1 MPQPHRPQPR
11 PPAGATPAS
20 ADATPPGAP
29 PARALDGILV
39 ADFSRVLAGPL
50 AAATLADLGAEVIK
64 VERPGTGDDTRA
76 WGPPFVA
83 DPPFAAEPPSGTDTP
98 SGAKR
103 ARPKN
108 STPPEDGPPHKDSTP
123 HRGTA
128 AYFDAA
134 NRSKRGLALDLADPD
149 DAAAA
154 RELAR
159 RADVLIENFRP
170 GALAL
175 PQGPDKLRPG
185 GTPIGLDHTATR
197 AANPGLV
204 HCTITGFG
212 SGAGARLPGYDFVVQ
227 AVGGLMSITG
237 EPGGTALKAG
247 VALVDVLTAKDATT
261 GILAALRH
269 RDRTGR
275 GQLVEV
281 NLLSSLLGSLVN
293 QASGHLATGL
303 DPGPMGN
310 RHPSIAP
317 YETLACRDGQ
327 LLAVA
332 VGNDRQFRELARAL
346 GAPELAGDVRF
357 ARNEDRVQNRTDL
370 IKALEARLASDTPR
384 GWTERLTAVSVP
396 CGPVNTVSEALELAA
411 RLGLD
416 PVTPVGEGRVPQVT
430 SPLRLSGTPV
440 TQPFAPPRLDEHGTA
455 LRTWLSGSS
464 DDPLPPR
471 M

>member
-1 MPQPHRPQPR
+1 MPQPDHR
-11 PPAGATPAS
+11 T
-20 ADATPPGAP
+20 TAP
-29 PARALDGILV
+29 RALDGVLV

-64 VERPGTGDDTRA
+64 VERPGTGDDTRS
-76 WGPPFVA
+76 WGPPFA
-83 DPPFAAEPPSGTDTP
+83 G
-98 SGAKR
+98 
-103 ARPKN
+103 
-108 STPPEDGPPHKDSTP
+108 
-123 HRGTA
+123 GTA

-134 NRSKRGLALDLADPD
+134 NRSKRGLALDLGDPD

-170 GALAL
+170 GSLA
-175 PQGPDKLRPG
+175 KY
-185 GTPIGLDHTATR
+185 GLDPAATL
-197 AANPGLV
+197 AAHPGLV

-212 SGAGARLPGYDFVVQ
+212 SGAGAALPGYDFVVQ

-237 EPGGTALKAG
+237 EPGGTPLKAG
-247 VALVDVLTAKDATT
+247 VALVDVLTAKDAVT

-269 RDRTGR
+269 RDRTGA
-275 GQLVEV
+275 GQAVEV

-293 QASGHLATGL
+293 QASGHLATGR

-317 YETLACRDGQ
+317 YETLACRGG

-332 VGNDRQFRELARAL
+332 VGNDRQFRALAGEL
-346 GAPELAGDVRF
+346 GVPELAEDVRF
-357 ARNEDRVQNRTDL
+357 RRNQDRVQNRTDL
-370 IKALEARLASDTPR
+370 VKALEERLAADTPR
-384 GWTERLTAVSVP
+384 GWTERLAAVSVP
-396 CGPVNTVSEALELAA
+396 CGPVNTLSEALELAA
-411 RLGLD
+411 RLGLE
-416 PVTPVGEGRVPQVT
+416 PVVPVGEGRVPQVA

-440 TQPFAPPRLDEHGTA
+440 TQPAAPPRLDEDGPA
-455 LRTWLSGSS
+455 LRTWLSGP
-464 DDPLPPR
+464 DGRPLPPR

>member
-1 MPQPHRPQPR
+1 MPQQP
-11 PPAGATPAS
+11 PPPEL
-20 ADATPPGAP
+20 
-29 PARALDGILV
+29 PARALEGIVV

-76 WGPPFVA
+76 WGPPFAA
-83 DPPFAAEPPSGTDTP
+83 D
-98 SGAKR
+98 
-103 ARPKN
+103 
-108 STPPEDGPPHKDSTP
+108 
-123 HRGTA
+123 GTA

-134 NRSKRGLALDLADPD
+134 NRSKRGLALDLGDPD

-170 GALAL
+170 GSLA
-175 PQGPDKLRPG
+175 KY
-185 GTPIGLDHTATR
+185 GLDHAATR

-212 SGAGARLPGYDFVVQ
+212 SGEGAHLPGYDFVVQ
-227 AVGGLMSITG
+227 AVGSLMSITG
-237 EPGGTALKAG
+237 EPGGTPLKAG
-247 VALVDVLTAKDATT
+247 VALVDVLTAKDAAT

-293 QASGHLATGL
+293 QASGHLATGH

-317 YETLACRDGQ
+317 YETLACRGG

-332 VGNDRQFRELARAL
+332 VGNDRQFRALAGAL

-357 ARNEDRVQNRTDL
+357 ARNQDRVRHRADL
-370 IKALEARLASDTPR
+370 VRALEELLAADTPQ
-384 GWTERLTAVSVP
+384 GWTERLGAASVP
-396 CGPVNTVSEALELAA
+396 CGPVNTLSEALAMAE
-411 RLGLD
+411 RLGLA
-416 PVTPVGEGRVPQVT
+416 PVTPVGEGRIPQVA
-430 SPLRLSGTPV
+430 SPLRLSETPV
-440 TQPFAPPRLDEHGTA
+440 AQPQAPPRLDEHGA
-455 LRTWLSGSS
+455 PLRTWLSGPA
-464 DDPLPPR
+464 DKPLPPR
-471 M
+471 V

>member
-1 MPQPHRPQPR
+1 MPQPPEPQPL
-11 PPAGATPAS
+11 PPAGAGTGHAAPA
-20 ADATPPGAP
+20 GP

-64 VERPGTGDDTRA
+64 VERPGAGDDTRA
-76 WGPPFVA
+76 WGPPFAA
-83 DPPFAAEPPSGTDTP
+83 D
-98 SGAKR
+98 
-103 ARPKN
+103 
-108 STPPEDGPPHKDSTP
+108 
-123 HRGTA
+123 GTA

-134 NRSKRGLALDLADPD
+134 NRSKRGLTLDLGDPD

-170 GALAL
+170 GSLA
-175 PQGPDKLRPG
+175 KY
-185 GTPIGLDHTATR
+185 GLDQASTR
-197 AANPGLV
+197 AAHPGLV

-212 SGAGARLPGYDFVVQ
+212 SGEGARLPGYDFVVQ

-237 EPGGTALKAG
+237 EPGGTPLKAG

-269 RDRTGR
+269 RDRTGE

-293 QASGHLATGL
+293 QTSGYLATGR

-317 YETLACRDGQ
+317 YETLACRGG

-332 VGNDRQFRELARAL
+332 AGNDRQFRALVTAL
-346 GAPELAGDVRF
+346 GSPRLADDPRF
-357 ARNEDRVQNRTDL
+357 ARNQDRVQNRTDL
-370 IKALEARLASDTPR
+370 IHALEDLLVADTPQ
-384 GWTERLTAVSVP
+384 GWTERLATVSVP
-396 CGPVNTVSEALELAA
+396 CGPVNTLSEALELAQ

-416 PVTPVGEGRVPQVT
+416 PVTPVGEGRIPQVT
-430 SPLRLSGTPV
+430 SPLRLSGTPIS
-440 TQPFAPPRLDEHGTA
+440 QPAAPPRLDEHGA
-455 LRTWLSGSS
+455 PLRTWLSGPR
-464 DDPLPPR
+464 DQPLPPR
-471 M
+471 V

>member
-11 PPAGATPAS
+11 PPADAS
-20 ADATPPGAP
+20 PGPTGTPPPDRGPTGTGPTDGAP

-83 DPPFAAEPPSGTDTP
+83 DPPYGAEP
-98 SGAKR
+98 
-103 ARPKN
+103 RPR
-108 STPPEDGPPHKDSTP
+108 EDSAPG
-123 HRGTA
+123 RGTA

-170 GALAL
+170 GSLA
-175 PQGPDKLRPG
+175 RY
-185 GTPIGLDHTATR
+185 GLDHTATR

-237 EPGGTALKAG
+237 EPGGTPLKAG

-269 RDRTGR
+269 RDRTGQ

-293 QASGHLATGL
+293 QASGHLATGR

-346 GAPELAGDVRF
+346 GAPELAEDLRF

-370 IKALEARLASDTPR
+370 IKALESRLASDTPH
-384 GWTERLTAVSVP
+384 GWTERLTAASVP
-396 CGPVNTVSEALELAA
+396 CGPVNTVSAALELAA

-416 PVTPVGEGRVPQVT
+416 PVTPVGQGRVPQVT
-430 SPLRLSGTPV
+430 SPLRLSGAPV
-440 TQPFAPPRLDEHGTA
+440 AQPFAPPRLDEHGTA
-455 LRTWLSGSS
+455 LRTWLSGPS
-464 DDPLPPR
+464 DAPLPPR

>member
-11 PPAGATPAS
+11 PSTDADTEATGTAVTGTE
-20 ADATPPGAP
+20 ATAAAPPGEP

-76 WGPPFVA
+76 WGPPFAA
-83 DPPFAAEPPSGTDTP
+83 D
-98 SGAKR
+98 
-103 ARPKN
+103 
-108 STPPEDGPPHKDSTP
+108 
-123 HRGTA
+123 GTA

-134 NRSKRGLALDLADPD
+134 NRSKRGLALDLGDPD

-170 GALAL
+170 GSLA
-175 PQGPDKLRPG
+175 KY
-185 GTPIGLDHTATR
+185 GLDHLATR

-212 SGAGARLPGYDFVVQ
+212 SGAGAGLPGYDFVVQ

-237 EPGGTALKAG
+237 EPGGTPLKAG
-247 VALVDVLTAKDATT
+247 VALVDVLTAKDAAT
-261 GILAALRH
+261 GILAALHHRH
-269 RDRTGR
+269 RTGR

-293 QASGHLATGL
+293 QASGHLATGR

-332 VGNDRQFRELARAL
+332 VGNDRQFRALAQTL
-346 GAPELAGDVRF
+346 GAPELAEDVRF
-357 ARNEDRVQNRTDL
+357 ARNQDRVHHRTDL
-370 IKALEARLASDTPR
+370 IKALENRLAADTPR
-384 GWTERLTAVSVP
+384 AWAERLTPASVP
-396 CGPVNTVSEALELAA
+396 CGPVNSLSEALELAG

-416 PVTPVGEGRVPQVT
+416 PVTSVGEDRIPQVT

-440 TQPFAPPRLDEHGTA
+440 AQPSAPPRLDEHGTP
-455 LRTWLSGSS
+455 LRTWLSGPA
-464 DDPLPPR
+464 DQPLPTQ

>member
-1 MPQPHRPQPR
+1 MPQQS
-11 PPAGATPAS
+11 PPPEL
-20 ADATPPGAP
+20 
-29 PARALDGILV
+29 PARALEGIVV

-76 WGPPFVA
+76 WGPPFAA
-83 DPPFAAEPPSGTDTP
+83 D
-98 SGAKR
+98 
-103 ARPKN
+103 
-108 STPPEDGPPHKDSTP
+108 
-123 HRGTA
+123 GTA

-134 NRSKRGLALDLADPD
+134 NRSKRGLALDLGDPD

-170 GALAL
+170 GSLA
-175 PQGPDKLRPG
+175 KY
-185 GTPIGLDHTATR
+185 GLDHAATR

-212 SGAGARLPGYDFVVQ
+212 SGEGAHLPGYDFVVQ

-237 EPGGTALKAG
+237 EPGGTPLKAG
-247 VALVDVLTAKDATT
+247 VALVDVLTAKDAAT

-293 QASGHLATGL
+293 QASGHLATGH

-317 YETLACRDGQ
+317 YETLACRGG

-332 VGNDRQFRELARAL
+332 VGNDRQFRALAGAL

-357 ARNEDRVQNRTDL
+357 ARNQDRVRHRTDL
-370 IKALEARLASDTPR
+370 VRALEELLAADTPQ
-384 GWTERLTAVSVP
+384 GWTERLGAASVP
-396 CGPVNTVSEALELAA
+396 CGPVNTLSEALALAE
-411 RLGLD
+411 RLGLA
-416 PVTPVGEGRVPQVT
+416 PVTPVGEGRIPQVA
-430 SPLRLSGTPV
+430 SPLRLSETPV
-440 TQPFAPPRLDEHGTA
+440 AQPQAPPRLDEHGA
-455 LRTWLSGSS
+455 PLRTWLSGPA
-464 DDPLPPR
+464 DKPLPPR
-471 M
+471 V

>member
-11 PPAGATPAS
+11 PATDADTGATAMGTAGAEPA
-20 ADATPPGAP
+20 APPGQV
-29 PARALDGILV
+29 PARALEGLLV

-76 WGPPFVA
+76 WGPPFAA
-83 DPPFAAEPPSGTDTP
+83 D
-98 SGAKR
+98 
-103 ARPKN
+103 
-108 STPPEDGPPHKDSTP
+108 
-123 HRGTA
+123 GTA

-134 NRSKRGLALDLADPD
+134 NRSKRGLALDLGDPD

-170 GALAL
+170 GSLA
-175 PQGPDKLRPG
+175 RY
-185 GTPIGLDHTATR
+185 GLDHTATR

-212 SGAGARLPGYDFVVQ
+212 SGAGAGLPGYDFVVQ

-237 EPGGTALKAG
+237 EPGGTPLKAG
-247 VALVDVLTAKDATT
+247 VALVDVLTAKDAAT
-261 GILAALRH
+261 GILAALHH
-269 RDRTGR
+269 RGRTGQ

-293 QASGHLATGL
+293 QASGHLATGR

-332 VGNDRQFRELARAL
+332 VGNDRQFRALAQAL
-346 GAPELAGDVRF
+346 GAPELAEDVRF
-357 ARNEDRVQNRTDL
+357 ARNQDRVQNRTDL
-370 IKALEARLASDTPR
+370 IKALENRLAADTPR
-384 GWTERLTAVSVP
+384 GWTERLTPASVP
-396 CGPVNTVSEALELAA
+396 CGPVNSLSEALELAE
-411 RLGLD
+411 RLGLA
-416 PVTPVGEGRVPQVT
+416 PVSPVGEGRIPQVA
-430 SPLRLSGTPV
+430 SPLRLSATPV
-440 TQPFAPPRLDEHGTA
+440 AQPSAPPRLDEHGTP
-455 LRTWLSGSS
+455 LRTWLSGPA
-464 DDPLPPR
+464 DQPLPRR

>member
-1 MPQPHRPQPR
+1 MPQPHRPSAEADTE
-11 PPAGATPAS
+11 PADPTATASGPLGAA
-20 ADATPPGAP
+20 PPGEP

-76 WGPPFVA
+76 WGPPFAA
-83 DPPFAAEPPSGTDTP
+83 D
-98 SGAKR
+98 
-103 ARPKN
+103 
-108 STPPEDGPPHKDSTP
+108 
-123 HRGTA
+123 GTA

-134 NRSKRGLALDLADPD
+134 NRSKRGLALDLGDPD

-170 GALAL
+170 GSLA
-175 PQGPDKLRPG
+175 KY
-185 GTPIGLDHTATR
+185 GLDHTATR

-237 EPGGTALKAG
+237 EPGGTPLKAG
-247 VALVDVLTAKDATT
+247 VALVDVLTAKDAAT
-261 GILAALRH
+261 GILAALHH
-269 RDRTGR
+269 RGRTGQ

-293 QASGHLATGL
+293 QTSGYLATGH

-332 VGNDRQFRELARAL
+332 VGNDRQFRALAQTL
-346 GAPELAGDVRF
+346 GVPELADDVRF
-357 ARNEDRVQNRTDL
+357 ARNQDRVQNRTDL
-370 IKALEARLASDTPR
+370 IKALENRLATDTPQNWAARLAP
-384 GWTERLTAVSVP
+384 ASVP
-396 CGPVNTVSEALELAA
+396 CGPVNTLSEALELAA

-416 PVTPVGEGRVPQVT
+416 PVTPVGEGRTPQVT

-440 TQPFAPPRLDEHGTA
+440 SQPAAPPRLDEHGTP
-455 LRTWLSGSS
+455 LRTWLSGPA
-464 DDPLPPR
+464 DRPLPPH

>member
-1 MPQPHRPQPR
+1 MPQQPQPPQR
-11 PPAGATPAS
+11 PSPA
-20 ADATPPGAP
+20 
-29 PARALDGILV
+29 ALDGILV

-64 VERPGTGDDTRA
+64 VERPGTGDDTRS
-76 WGPPFVA
+76 WGPPFVP
-83 DPPFAAEPPSGTDTP
+83 DAAPAGDGGAQQGT
-98 SGAKR
+98 
-103 ARPKN
+103 
-108 STPPEDGPPHKDSTP
+108 
-123 HRGTA
+123 TA

-134 NRSKRGLALDLADPD
+134 NRSKRGLALDLGDPD

-170 GALAL
+170 GSLA
-175 PQGPDKLRPG
+175 KY
-185 GTPIGLDHTATR
+185 GLDAAATR

-204 HCTITGFG
+204 HCTLTGFG
-212 SGAGARLPGYDFVVQ
+212 SGAGASLPGYDFVVQ

-237 EPGGTALKAG
+237 EAGGPPLKAG
-247 VALVDVLTAKDATT
+247 VALVDVLTAKDATV

-269 RDRTGR
+269 RDRTGE

-293 QASGHLATGL
+293 QASGHLATGR

-317 YETLACRDGQ
+317 YETLACRDG

-332 VGNDRQFRELARAL
+332 VGNDRQFRALATEL
-346 GAPELAGDVRF
+346 GVPELADDARF
-357 ARNEDRVQNRTDL
+357 ARNQDRVRHRGDL
-370 IKALEARLASDTPR
+370 VAALEEQLAADTPQ
-384 GWTERLTAVSVP
+384 GWTERLGAASVP
-396 CGPVNTVSEALELAA
+396 CGPVNSLSQALELAR

-416 PVTPVGEGRVPQVT
+416 PVVPVGEGRIAQIA

-440 TQPFAPPRLDEHGTA
+440 ATPFAPPRLDEHGTA
-455 LRTWLSGSS
+455 LRTWLSGPV
-464 DDPLPPR
+464 DQPLPPR

>member
-1 MPQPHRPQPR
+1 MPQPTPQPR
-11 PPAGATPAS
+11 PGAQQ
-20 ADATPPGAP
+20 PPQPGP
-29 PARALDGILV
+29 RALDGVLV

-76 WGPPFVA
+76 WGPPFA
-83 DPPFAAEPPSGTDTP
+83 PD
-98 SGAKR
+98 
-103 ARPKN
+103 
-108 STPPEDGPPHKDSTP
+108 
-123 HRGTA
+123 GTA

-149 DAAAA
+149 DAALA

-170 GALAL
+170 GALAEY
-175 PQGPDKLRPG
+175 
-185 GTPIGLDHTATR
+185 GLDPAATL
-197 AANPGLV
+197 AAHPGLV

-212 SGAGARLPGYDFVVQ
+212 SGAGAALPGYDFVVQ

-237 EPGGTALKAG
+237 EPGGSPLKAG
-247 VALVDVLTAKDATT
+247 VALVDVLTAKDAAT

-269 RDRTGR
+269 RDRTGA

-293 QASGHLATGL
+293 QASGHLATGR

-317 YETLACRDGQ
+317 YETLACRGG

-332 VGNDRQFRELARAL
+332 VGNDRQFRALADAL
-346 GAPELAGDVRF
+346 GAPGLADDARF
-357 ARNEDRVQNRTDL
+357 RRNRDRVRHRTDL
-370 IKALEARLASDTPR
+370 IKALEDRLAADTPR

-396 CGPVNTVSEALELAA
+396 CGPVHTLSEALELAA

-416 PVTPVGEGRVPQVT
+416 PVTPVGEGRIPQVS
-430 SPLRLSGTPV
+430 SPLRLSRTPV
-440 TQPFAPPRLDEHGTA
+440 TQPAAPPRLDEDGTP
-455 LRTWLSGSS
+455 LRTWLSGPT
-464 DDPLPPR
+464 DRPLPPR

>member
-11 PPAGATPAS
+11 PPADAAPGPT
-20 ADATPPGAP
+20 DATPPGAP

-83 DPPFAAEPPSGTDTP
+83 DPPRAAGSP
-98 SGAKR
+98 SGAKPS
-103 ARPKN
+103 AYEED
-108 STPPEDGPPHKDSTP
+108 PPR
-123 HRGTA
+123 RGTA

-134 NRSKRGLALDLADPD
+134 NRSKRGLALDLGDPD

-170 GALAL
+170 GSLA
-175 PQGPDKLRPG
+175 RY
-185 GTPIGLDHTATR
+185 GLDHTATR

-212 SGAGARLPGYDFVVQ
+212 SGAGAQLPGYDFVVQ

-237 EPGGTALKAG
+237 EPGGTPLKAG

-261 GILAALRH
+261 AILAALRH
-269 RDRTGR
+269 RDRTGQ

-293 QASGHLATGL
+293 QASGHLATGR

-346 GAPELAGDVRF
+346 GAPELAEDLRF
-357 ARNEDRVQNRTDL
+357 ARNEDRVRNRTDL
-370 IKALEARLASDTPR
+370 IKALEGRLASDTPH
-384 GWTERLTAVSVP
+384 GWTERLTAASVP

-416 PVTPVGEGRVPQVT
+416 PVTPVGDGRVPQVT

-440 TQPFAPPRLDEHGTA
+440 AQPFAPPRLDEHGTA
-455 LRTWLSGSS
+455 LRTWLSGPS

>member
-1 MPQPHRPQPR
+1 MPQPPR
-11 PPAGATPAS
+11 PPAS
-20 ADATPPGAP
+20 PPD
-29 PARALDGILV
+29 RALDGILV

-64 VERPGTGDDTRA
+64 VERPGAGDDTRA
-76 WGPPFVA
+76 WGPPF
-83 DPPFAAEPPSGTDTP
+83 
-98 SGAKR
+98 
-103 ARPKN
+103 
-108 STPPEDGPPHKDSTP
+108 GPD
-123 HRGTA
+123 GTA

-134 NRSKRGLALDLADPD
+134 NRSKRGLALDLGDPA

-170 GALAL
+170 GALT
-175 PQGPDKLRPG
+175 KF
-185 GTPIGLDHTATR
+185 GLDHAATL
-197 AANPGLV
+197 AANPRLV

-212 SGAGARLPGYDFVVQ
+212 SGAGAALPGYDFVVQ

-237 EPGGTALKAG
+237 EPGGPPLKAG

-293 QASGHLATGL
+293 QASGHLATGR

-317 YETLACRDGQ
+317 YETLACRDGRP
-327 LLAVA
+327 LAVA
-332 VGNDRQFRELARAL
+332 AGNDRQFRALATAL
-346 GAPELAGDVRF
+346 GAPELADDPRF
-357 ARNEDRVQNRTDL
+357 ARNQDRVQNRTDL
-370 IKALEARLASDTPR
+370 IKALEERLASDTPES
-384 GWTERLTAVSVP
+384 WTSRLLAASVP
-396 CGPVNTVSEALELAA
+396 CGPVNTLSQALQLAE

-416 PVTPVGEGRVPQVT
+416 PVTPVGEGRIRQVT
-430 SPLRLSGTPV
+430 SPLRLSETPV
-440 TQPFAPPRLDEHGTA
+440 TPPTAPPRLDEHGTA
-455 LRTWLSGSS
+455 LRTWLSGPA
-464 DDPLPPR
+464 DHPLPPG

>member
-1 MPQPHRPQPR
+1 MPQPPR
-11 PPAGATPAS
+11 PPADDAPQPPAGGR
-20 ADATPPGAP
+20 T
-29 PARALDGILV
+29 ARALDGILV

-64 VERPGTGDDTRA
+64 VERPDTGDDTRA
-76 WGPPFVA
+76 WGPPFVP
-83 DPPFAAEPPSGTDTP
+83 D
-98 SGAKR
+98 
-103 ARPKN
+103 
-108 STPPEDGPPHKDSTP
+108 PEDPEPDGDGAPR
-123 HRGTA
+123 RGTA

-134 NRSKRGLALDLADPD
+134 NRSKRGLALDLGDPD

-170 GALAL
+170 GSLA
-175 PQGPDKLRPG
+175 RY
-185 GTPIGLDHTATR
+185 GLDHTATL

-212 SGAGARLPGYDFVVQ
+212 AGPGARLPGYDFVVQ

-237 EPGGTALKAG
+237 EPGGTPLKAG
-247 VALVDVLTAKDATT
+247 VALVDVLTAKDAAT

-269 RDRTGR
+269 RDRTGE

-293 QASGHLATGL
+293 QASGHLATGR

-317 YETLACRDGQ
+317 YETLACRDGE

-332 VGNDRQFRELARAL
+332 AGNDRQFRALTQTL
-346 GAPELAGDVRF
+346 GAPELADDIRFVRN
-357 ARNEDRVQNRTDL
+357 RDRVQNRTDL
-370 IKALEARLASDTPR
+370 IKALEDLLAADTPQA
-384 GWTERLTAVSVP
+384 WAERLTAASVP
-396 CGPVNTVSEALELAA
+396 CGPVNTLSEALALAA

-416 PVTPVGEGRVPQVT
+416 PVIPVGAGRIPQVA

-440 TQPFAPPRLDEHGTA
+440 AQPSAPPRLDENGPA
-455 LRTWLSGSS
+455 LRTWLSGPA
-464 DDPLPPR
+464 DHPLPPR
-471 M
+471 A

>member
-1 MPQPHRPQPR
+1 MPQPPR
-11 PPAGATPAS
+11 PPADAAPQPPA
-20 ADATPPGAP
+20 AGP

-76 WGPPFVA
+76 WGPPFVP
-83 DPPFAAEPPSGTDTP
+83 D
-98 SGAKR
+98 
-103 ARPKN
+103 
-108 STPPEDGPPHKDSTP
+108 PEDPEPDGDGAPR
-123 HRGTA
+123 RGTA

-134 NRSKRGLALDLADPD
+134 NRSKRGLALDLGDPD

-170 GALAL
+170 GSLA
-175 PQGPDKLRPG
+175 RY
-185 GTPIGLDHTATR
+185 GLDHTATR

-212 SGAGARLPGYDFVVQ
+212 AGPGARLPGYDFVVQ

-237 EPGGTALKAG
+237 EPGGTPLKAG
-247 VALVDVLTAKDATT
+247 VALVDVLTAKDAAT

-269 RDRTGR
+269 RDRTGE

-293 QASGHLATGL
+293 QASGHLATGR
-303 DPGPMGN
+303 DPEPMGN

-317 YETLACRDGQ
+317 YETLACRDGE

-332 VGNDRQFRELARAL
+332 AGNDRQFRALTQTL
-346 GAPELAGDVRF
+346 GAPELADDIRFVRN
-357 ARNEDRVQNRTDL
+357 RDRVQNRTDL
-370 IKALEARLASDTPR
+370 IKTLEDLLAADTPQA
-384 GWTERLTAVSVP
+384 WAERLTAASVA
-396 CGPVNTVSEALELAA
+396 CGPVNTVSEALALAA

-416 PVTPVGEGRVPQVT
+416 PVIPVGEGRIPQVA

-440 TQPFAPPRLDEHGTA
+440 TQPSPPPRLDENGPA
-455 LRTWLSGSS
+455 LRTWLSGPA
-464 DDPLPPR
+464 DHPLPPR
-471 M
+471 A

>member
-1 MPQPHRPQPR
+1 MPQPHGRRPR
-11 PPAGATPAS
+11 TPADAPPS
-20 ADATPPGAP
+20 AAP

-39 ADFSRVLAGPL
+39 ADFSRILAGPL
-50 AAATLADLGAEVIK
+50 AAATLADLGADVIK
-64 VERPGTGDDTRA
+64 VERPGAGDDTRA
-76 WGPPFVA
+76 WGPPFTA
-83 DPPFAAEPPSGTDTP
+83 D
-98 SGAKR
+98 
-103 ARPKN
+103 
-108 STPPEDGPPHKDSTP
+108 
-123 HRGTA
+123 GTA

-134 NRSKRGLALDLADPD
+134 NRSKRGLALDLGDPD

-170 GALAL
+170 GSLA
-175 PQGPDKLRPG
+175 KY
-185 GTPIGLDHTATR
+185 GLDHAATR

-212 SGAGARLPGYDFVVQ
+212 SGPGARLPGYDFVVQ

-237 EPGGTALKAG
+237 EPGGTPLKAG
-247 VALVDVLTAKDATT
+247 VALVDVLTAKDAAT
-261 GILAALRH
+261 GILAALHH
-269 RDRTGR
+269 RQRTGR

-293 QASGHLATGL
+293 QASGHLATGR
-303 DPGPMGN
+303 DPEPMGN

-317 YETLACRDGQ
+317 YETLACRGGQ

-332 VGNDRQFRELARAL
+332 VGNDRQFRALAEAL
-346 GAPELAGDVRF
+346 GTPELAEDARF
-357 ARNEDRVQNRTDL
+357 ARNHDRVQNRTDL
-370 IKALEARLASDTPR
+370 IKALESQLAADTPQ
-384 GWTERLTAVSVP
+384 GWTERLSAASVP
-396 CGPVNTVSEALELAA
+396 CGPVNTLSEALELAA

-416 PVTPVGEGRVPQVT
+416 PVTPVGEGRTPQVA

-440 TQPFAPPRLDEHGTA
+440 TQPFAPPRLDEDGIP
-455 LRTWLSGSS
+455 LRTWLAGP
-464 DDPLPPR
+464 DDHPLPSR

>member
-1 MPQPHRPQPR
+1 MPEPQHR
-11 PPAGATPAS
+11 T
-20 ADATPPGAP
+20 AP
-29 PARALDGILV
+29 RALDGVLV

-76 WGPPFVA
+76 WGPPFAA
-83 DPPFAAEPPSGTDTP
+83 D
-98 SGAKR
+98 
-103 ARPKN
+103 
-108 STPPEDGPPHKDSTP
+108 
-123 HRGTA
+123 GTA

-134 NRSKRGLALDLADPD
+134 NRSKRGLALDLGDPE

-170 GALAL
+170 GSLA
-175 PQGPDKLRPG
+175 KY
-185 GTPIGLDHTATR
+185 GLDPVATR

-212 SGAGARLPGYDFVVQ
+212 SGAGAALPGYDFVVQ
-227 AVGGLMSITG
+227 AVGGLMSVTG
-237 EPGGTALKAG
+237 EPGGTPLKAG
-247 VALVDVLTAKDATT
+247 VALVDVLTAKDAVT

-269 RDRTGR
+269 RDRTGA
-275 GQLVEV
+275 GQAVEV
-281 NLLSSLLGSLVN
+281 NLLSSLLGALVN
-293 QASGHLATGL
+293 QVSGQLATGR

-317 YETLACRDGQ
+317 YETLACRGG

-332 VGNDRQFRELARAL
+332 VGNDRQFRALAGAL
-346 GAPELAGDVRF
+346 GTPELAEDIRF
-357 ARNEDRVQNRTDL
+357 RRNQDRVQNRTDL
-370 IKALEARLASDTPR
+370 VKALEDRLAVDTPR
-384 GWTERLTAVSVP
+384 GWTERLTAASVP
-396 CGPVNTVSEALELAA
+396 CGPVNTVSEALELAG

-416 PVTPVGEGRVPQVT
+416 PVAPVGEGRTPQVA
-430 SPLRLSGTPV
+430 SPLRLSDTPV
-440 TQPFAPPRLDEHGTA
+440 VQPTAPPRLDEDGTA
-455 LRTWLSGSS
+455 LRTWLSGP
-464 DDPLPPR
+464 DDRPVPPR

>member
-1 MPQPHRPQPR
+1 MPQPQPL
-11 PPAGATPAS
+11 PPEPSAGPERAPA
-20 ADATPPGAP
+20 
-29 PARALDGILV
+29 PARALDGVLV

-50 AAATLADLGAEVIK
+50 AAATLADLGADVIK

-76 WGPPFVA
+76 WGPPFAA
-83 DPPFAAEPPSGTDTP
+83 D
-98 SGAKR
+98 
-103 ARPKN
+103 
-108 STPPEDGPPHKDSTP
+108 
-123 HRGTA
+123 GTA

-134 NRSKRGLALDLADPD
+134 NRSKRGLALDLGDPG

-159 RADVLIENFRP
+159 RADILIENFRP
-170 GALAL
+170 GALA
-175 PQGPDKLRPG
+175 KY
-185 GTPIGLDHTATR
+185 GLDPAATR
-197 AANPGLV
+197 AAHPGLI

-212 SGAGARLPGYDFVVQ
+212 SGEGARLPGYDFVVQ

-237 EPGGTALKAG
+237 EPGGTPLKAG
-247 VALVDVLTAKDATT
+247 VALVDVLTAKDAVT

-269 RDRTGR
+269 RDRTGV
-275 GQLVEV
+275 GQSVEV

-293 QASGHLATGL
+293 QASGHLATGR

-317 YETLACRDGQ
+317 YETLACRGG

-332 VGNDRQFRELARAL
+332 VGNDRQFRALTQVL
-346 GAPELAGDVRF
+346 GAPGLAEDTRF
-357 ARNEDRVQNRTDL
+357 RRNQDRVQNRTDL
-370 IKALEARLASDTPR
+370 VKALEERLAADTPQGWTARLGA
-384 GWTERLTAVSVP
+384 ASVP
-396 CGPVNTVSEALELAA
+396 CGPVNTLSEALELAA

-416 PVTPVGEGRVPQVT
+416 PVATIGDGRIPQVR

-440 TQPFAPPRLDEHGTA
+440 TQPFAPPRLDEHGTP
-455 LRTWLSGSS
+455 LRTWLSGPS
-464 DDPLPPR
+464 DQPLPPL

>member
-1 MPQPHRPQPR
+1 MTPPVRDVRSTHVPQPHPQPHRPQPR
-11 PPAGATPAS
+11 PPADATPAR
-20 ADATPPGAP
+20 ADAAVTDPAGTEPPTPP

-39 ADFSRVLAGPL
+39 ADFSRVLAGPP

-76 WGPPFVA
+76 WGPPFAA
-83 DPPFAAEPPSGTDTP
+83 D
-98 SGAKR
+98 R
-103 ARPKN
+103 
-108 STPPEDGPPHKDSTP
+108 
-123 HRGTA
+123 TA

-134 NRSKRGLALDLADPD
+134 NHSKRGLALDLGDPD

-170 GALAL
+170 GSLA
-175 PQGPDKLRPG
+175 RY
-185 GTPIGLDHTATR
+185 GLDHTTTL

-212 SGAGARLPGYDFVVQ
+212 SGAGAQLPGYDFVVQ
-227 AVGGLMSITG
+227 ADGGPPWTELVGVLGGELMSITG
-237 EPGGTALKAG
+237 EPGGTPLKAG

-269 RDRTGR
+269 RDRTGQ

-293 QASGHLATGL
+293 QASGYLATGR

-310 RHPSIAP
+310 RHPSTAP
-317 YETLACRDGQ
+317 YETLSCRDGQ

-332 VGNDRQFRELARAL
+332 VGNDRQFRELARVL
-346 GAPELAGDVRF
+346 GAPELAEDLRF
-357 ARNEDRVQNRTDL
+357 ARNEDRVRNRTDL
-370 IKALEARLASDTPR
+370 IKALEDRLASDTPH
-384 GWTERLTAVSVP
+384 GWTGRLSAASVP

-416 PVTPVGEGRVPQVT
+416 PVTPVGEGRIPQVT

-440 TQPFAPPRLDEHGTA
+440 AQPFAPPRLDEHGTA
-455 LRTWLSGSS
+455 LRTWLSGAT

>member
-1 MPQPHRPQPR
+1 MPQPPR
-11 PPAGATPAS
+11 PPA
-20 ADATPPGAP
+20 DATSPPPAAGSPGAP

-76 WGPPFVA
+76 WGPPFA
-83 DPPFAAEPPSGTDTP
+83 PEGPEP
-98 SGAKR
+98 
-103 ARPKN
+103 
-108 STPPEDGPPHKDSTP
+108 DGGGPGQ
-123 HRGTA
+123 HRTA

-134 NRSKRGLALDLADPD
+134 NRSKRGLALDLGDPD

-170 GALAL
+170 GSLA
-175 PQGPDKLRPG
+175 RY
-185 GTPIGLDHTATR
+185 GLDHTATR

-212 SGAGARLPGYDFVVQ
+212 AGPGARLPGYDFVVQ
-227 AVGGLMSITG
+227 AVGGLMSLTG
-237 EPGGTALKAG
+237 EPDGPPLKTG
-247 VALVDVLTAKDATT
+247 VALVDVLTAKDAAT

-269 RDRTGR
+269 RDRTGE
-275 GQLVEV
+275 GQLLEV

-303 DPGPMGN
+303 DPAPMGN

-317 YETLACRDGQ
+317 YETLTCRDGEP
-327 LLAVA
+327 LAVA
-332 VGNDRQFRELARAL
+332 AGNDRQFRAL
-346 GAPELAGDVRF
+346 VRTMGAPELADDPRF
-357 ARNEDRVQNRTDL
+357 ARNHDRVQNRTDL
-370 IKALEARLASDTPR
+370 IKALENLLAADTPEA
-384 GWTERLTAVSVP
+384 WSERLTAASVP
-396 CGPVNTVSEALELAA
+396 CGPVNTLSQALSLAA

-416 PVTPVGEGRVPQVT
+416 PVTPVGEGRIPQVT

-440 TQPFAPPRLDEHGTA
+440 AQPFAPPRLDEHGPA
-455 LRTWLSGSS
+455 LRTWLSGSA
-464 DDPLPPR
+464 DHPLPPR
-471 M
+471 T

>member
-1 MPQPHRPQPR
+1 ME
-11 PPAGATPAS
+11 
-20 ADATPPGAP
+20 
-29 PARALDGILV
+29 GILV

-64 VERPGTGDDTRA
+64 VERPGTGDDTRS
-76 WGPPFVA
+76 WG
-83 DPPFAAEPPSGTDTP
+83 PPFAAE
-98 SGAKR
+98 
-103 ARPKN
+103 
-108 STPPEDGPPHKDSTP
+108 
-123 HRGTA
+123 GTA

-134 NRSKRGLALDLADPD
+134 NRSKRGLALDLGDPD

-170 GALAL
+170 GSLAAY
-175 PQGPDKLRPG
+175 
-185 GTPIGLDHTATR
+185 GLDHAATR
-197 AANPGLV
+197 AAHPGLV

-212 SGAGARLPGYDFVVQ
+212 SGAGAALPGYDFVVQ

-237 EPGGTALKAG
+237 EPGGPPLKAG
-247 VALVDVLTAKDATT
+247 VALVDVLTAKDAVT

-269 RDRTGR
+269 RDRTGQ

-293 QASGHLATGL
+293 QASGYLATGH
-303 DPGPMGN
+303 DPGSMGN

-327 LLAVA
+327 PLAVA
-332 VGNDRQFRELARAL
+332 VGNDRQFRSLAQVL
-346 GAPELAGDVRF
+346 GAPELAEDVRF
-357 ARNEDRVQNRTDL
+357 ARNQDRVQNRPEL
-370 IKALEARLASDTPR
+370 IKVLENLLAADTPQA
-384 GWTERLTAVSVP
+384 WTERLTPAAVP
-396 CGPVNTVSEALELAA
+396 CGPVNSLSEALELAD

-416 PVTPVGEGRVPQVT
+416 PVASVGEGRIPQVT
-430 SPLRLSGTPV
+430 SPLRLSATPV
-440 TQPFAPPRLDEHGTA
+440 TQPSAPPRLDEHGA
-455 LRTWLSGSS
+455 PLRTWLSGPA
-464 DDPLPPR
+464 DQPLPLH